1 MYYPDDFYNEPSEFD
16 MQVEEFKESLA
27 KSIKSEFLEEM
38 ERLKKKNRRLQGIK
52 DNFEQVKRDYE
63 RKKQE
68 CERAM
73 REAED
78 RAKRMKVE
86 ELMEKFKTFLWR
98 PDWEYLY
105 GPKCDKCDKDRHI
118 EITLPSGNKVKDD
131 CECDKS
137 RAKVMVPERIV
148 RYELANRDSGIVAWY
163 TACGKEG
170 ERYYKLEYASTIY
183 AEGNIVK
190 PGTSFDVLEEM
201 ENQRDILFTTRG
213 ECLAYCE
220 YLNEKNLVPTDTIYK
235 CNGEVW
241 EGELGWGK

>member
-1 MYYPDDFYNEPSEFD
+1 MYYPDDFYNEPSEFG

-38 ERLKKKNRRLQGIK
+38 ERLKKENRKLQGIK

-68 CERAM
+68 CERVM

-86 ELMEKFKTFLWR
+86 ELIEKYKTFLWR
-98 PDWEYLY
+98 PRFRYLY
-105 GPKCDKCDKDRHI
+105 GPKCDKCNKNRNI
-118 EITLPSGNKVKDD
+118 QVTLPSGKPVDD
-131 CECDKS
+131 ECECNKS
-137 RAKVMVPERIV
+137 ISVMVPERMV
-148 RYELANRDSGIVAWY
+148 RYELADRDQGVTAWY

-170 ERYYKLEYASTIY
+170 DMYYKLDYASTVFLDG
-183 AEGNIVK
+183 AIVK
-190 PGTSFDVLEEM
+190 PGTSFDVLYAVEK
-201 ENQRDILFTTRG
+201 QRDIFFTTRE

-220 YLNEKNLVPTDTIYK
+220 YLNEKNQVPMDTIYERD
-235 CNGEVW
+235 GTVW
-241 EGELGWGK
+241 KSEEE